1 MVFTEIEQIC
11 SPKGGTMKTTKN
23 EIKDAEQVVEITQEL
38 PKLPTP
44 EELAAKGWTPEEYK
58 EWALAQT
65 AELKAKRLL
74 EERAEEQARKNPP
87 FVQLY
92 KDYMPALRRLT
103 RANPVAG
110 EAFLFLAEMMDQNN
124 AVACSSRVL
133 EEMLNV
139 GRTTVW
145 KVIKTLKD
153 SGFLEVYK
161 MGTTNVFCLN
171 ASVVWTKAANEK
183 RYAKFAGQILLAES
197 EQDATPRK
205 AKGRKVKVVETV
217 EPKPTPGLFPEE
229 ELSRLSSAIEK
240 HEAKYTSQPPPRSS
254 AKVKADAAKVDT
266 ETGEIPLTEDDYKAM
281 LDQLRKP
288 A

>member
-11 SPKGGTMKTTKN
+11 SLKEGTMKTTKK
-23 EIKDAEQVVEITQEL
+23 EIQKAEQVAEITQEL
-38 PKLPTP
+38 PKLPTA
-44 EELAAKGWTPEEYK
+44 EELAAQGWTPEEYK

-145 KVIKTLKD
+145 KVIKTLKE

-171 ASVVWTKAANEK
+171 ADVVWTKAANEK
-183 RYAKFAGQILLAES
+183 RYARFAGQILLAES
-197 EQDATPRK
+197 EQDAPAK
-205 AKGRKVKVVETV
+205 KVKGRKVKVVETV
-217 EPKPTPGLFPEE
+217 EPKAPGLFPEE

-240 HEAKYTSQPPPRSS
+240 HESKYTSQPPPRSS
-254 AKVKADAAKVDT
+254 AKVKAETFEADP
-266 ETGEIPLTEDDYKAM
+266 ETGETPLTEEDYKTL
-281 LDQLRKP
+281 LDQFKTP